1 MKCKKY
7 DSKNIRRVS
16 FSYFPKIVLDY
27 GSVPLMSFRI
37 FLHHGRIFTSNLS
50 NITSKME
57 LFVVKY
63 K

>member
-7 DSKNIRRVS
+7 NSKNIRRVS

-27 GSVPLMSFRI
+27 GSVPLMPFRI
-37 FLHHGRIFTSNLS
+37 FLHHVKIFNSSLS
-50 NITSKME
+50 KVTSKME